1 MGLKSRI
8 RRHRKDYL
16 LIAGVMVVLL
26 VIFSGIFYLLL
37 RRQGIPQELITNKV
51 LLFVLFYVNLIL
63 ILAILFVLLRNIFK
77 LILERRSGIL
87 GSKLKTKLVFANIGL
102 SLIPVLLLFITAFGI
117 LQDSIDR
124 WFDTPQRQML
134 EYGRNLA
141 QALRDEVD
149 REVLGDAGLALDAL
163 ADVRVGDPAQS
174 PALGREV
181 GELLARLDLDL
192 LGVYEGTEFVYEA
205 IDPRAGVS
213 EPLRLDRSF
222 LAEAASEGEATS
234 SLSLDRFGGEGLLV
248 LAARARVPETGDDAD
263 REGGTAEASAA
274 GEGSEGRKAPPRT
287 VVVAGSRLGPELV
300 TPMTRLILDYQTDR
314 QLEVQQDEIKASHL
328 LFFAMVTLVI
338 LLTSS
343 WLGLV
348 VARQVTVPIQAL
360 AEGTRR
366 ISQGDLSH
374 RVEMPAEDE
383 LGVLVSSFNRMT
395 EELAQN
401 RRVIEA
407 SHLEL
412 MAANERLGEE
422 RALIAAVLENV
433 AAGVISIDT
442 DGRILTCNG
451 AALEMLD
458 QTEEEVRHRPIH
470 EAWNDPE
477 RAKLLPFVEDR
488 DGVAGDDGAGPEGD
502 EVHLALGGQWRTLAV
517 HVTDMT
523 DAAGQR
529 TGRVVLLE
537 DLTDLTNAQRLA
549 AWTEAARRIA
559 HEIKNPL
566 TPIRLS
572 AQRLLRKHR
581 EGQELGPAIEDA
593 VGIIDREVAT
603 MQTMVDEFS
612 RYARMPGPR
621 PEPVDLH
628 RLLDETLHLYEQIK
642 PGVEVKGEVDRAAR
656 DARLDPEQIKRA
668 LINLLDNALEAT
680 DAPGCV
686 TVAAHRRNGYLEIQV
701 ADTGR
706 GIPAKAKEKLFLPHF
721 STKGRGTGLGLAIVH
736 RIVTEHH
743 GSIRVEDNRP
753 KGTVFTIELP
763 G

>member
-1 MGLKSRI
+1 MGLKSQI
-8 RRHRKDYL
+8 RRHRKDYP

-26 VIFSGIFYLLL
+26 VIFSGLFYLLL
-37 RRQGIPQELITNKV
+37 RRQGIPQALITNKV
-51 LLFVLFYVNLIL
+51 LLFVLFYVNIIL

-77 LILERRSGIL
+77 LVLERRSGLL

-124 WFDTPQRQML
+124 WFDTPQNQML

-141 QALRDEVD
+141 QALRDQVD
-149 REVLGDAGLALDAL
+149 REVLIDAGLALEAL
-163 ADVRVGDPAQS
+163 AEVRVGDPAQS
-174 PALGREV
+174 PSLGREV
-181 GELLARLDLDL
+181 NGLLTRLDLDL

-205 IDPRAGVS
+205 VDPRTGVS
-213 EPLRLDRSF
+213 EPLRLDRAF

-248 LAARARVPETGDDAD
+248 LAARARVAETEQDDD
-263 REGGTAEASAA
+263 RL
-274 GEGSEGRKAPPRT
+274 PT

-328 LFFAMVTLVI
+328 LFFAMVTLLI

-374 RVEMPAEDE
+374 RVDLPGDDE
-383 LGVLVSSFNRMT
+383 LGVLVESFNRMT

-401 RRVIEA
+401 RRLIEQ

-412 MAANERLGEE
+412 LDANERLAEE

-433 AAGVISIDT
+433 AAGVISIDD

-451 AALEMLD
+451 AALAML
-458 QTEEEVRHRPIH
+458 QQREEEVRERRIR
-470 EAWNDPE
+470 EVWSDPE
-477 RAKLLPFVEDR
+477 RSKLLPFLEDGPGSPR
-488 DGVAGDDGAGPEGD
+488 PSGDSSGRAESD
-502 EVHLALGGQWRTLAV
+502 EVHLALGGEWRTLAV

-523 DAAGQR
+523 DAAGHR
-529 TGRVVLLE
+529 SGRVVLLE
-537 DLTDLTNAQRLA
+537 DLTELTNAQRLA

-572 AQRLLRKHR
+572 AQRLLRKHH

-593 VGIIDREVAT
+593 VRIIDREVAA
-603 MQTMVDEFS
+603 MQSMVDEFS

-621 PEPVDLH
+621 PEPVDLG

-642 PGVEVKGEVDRAAR
+642 PGVEVTGEVDEAAR
-656 DARLDPEQIKRA
+656 DARLDAEQIKRA

-680 DAPGCV
+680 DAPGRV
-686 TVAAHRRNGYLEIQV
+686 TVEAHRRNGHLEIRV

-706 GIPAKAKEKLFLPHF
+706 GIPAEAQEKLFLPHF

-743 GSIRVEDNRP
+743 GSIRVEENRP
-753 KGTVFTIELP
+753 KGTVFTLELP

>member
-1 MGLKSRI
+1 MGLKSRL
-8 RRHRKDYL
+8 RRHRKDYP
-16 LIAGVMVVLL
+16 LIAGVMVLLL
-26 VIFSGIFYLLL
+26 VIFSGLFYLLL
-37 RRQGIPQELITNKV
+37 RRQGIPQALITNKV
-51 LLFVLFYVNLIL
+51 LLFVLFYVNIIL

-77 LILERRSGIL
+77 LVIERRSGLL
-87 GSKLKTKLVFANIGL
+87 GSKLKTRLVFANIGL

-141 QALRDEVD
+141 QALRDQVD
-149 REVLGDAGLALDAL
+149 REVLTDAGLALDAL
-163 ADVRVGDPAQS
+163 ADVRVGDPVQS
-174 PALGREV
+174 PVLGREV
-181 GELLARLDLDL
+181 RVLLTRFDLDL

-213 EPLRLDRSF
+213 EPLQLDRAF

-248 LAARARVPETGDDAD
+248 LAARARLPDAEADAD
-263 REGGTAEASAA
+263 
-274 GEGSEGRKAPPRT
+274 PLPT

-314 QLEVQQDEIKASHL
+314 QLEVQQEEIKASHL
-328 LFFAMVTLVI
+328 LFFAMVTLLI

-348 VARQVTVPIQAL
+348 VARRVTVPIQAL

-374 RVEMPAEDE
+374 RVDVPADDE
-383 LGVLVSSFNRMT
+383 LGVLVGSFNRMT
-395 EELAQN
+395 QELAHN
-401 RRVIEA
+401 RRVIEE

-412 MAANERLGEE
+412 MDANERLAEE

-442 DGRILTCNG
+442 EGRILTCNG
-451 AALEMLD
+451 AALEMLG
-458 QTEEEVRHRPIH
+458 QREEQVRDRHIR
-470 EAWNDPE
+470 EAWSDPE
-477 RAKLLPFVEDR
+477 RSKLLPFLEDGPGPR
-488 DGVAGDDGAGPEGD
+488 RTSGDGSGQAETD
-502 EVHLALGGQWRTLAV
+502 EVQLALEGEWRTLAV

-523 DAAGQR
+523 DAAGHR
-529 TGRVVLLE
+529 SGRVVLLE
-537 DLTDLTNAQRLA
+537 DLTELTNAQRLA

-581 EGQELGPAIEDA
+581 EGRELGPAIEDA
-593 VGIIDREVAT
+593 VGIIDREVAA
-603 MQTMVDEFS
+603 MQSMVDEFS
-612 RYARMPGPR
+612 RYARMRGPR
-621 PEPVDLH
+621 PEPVDLG
-628 RLLDETLHLYEQIK
+628 RLLDETLHLYEQLK
-642 PGVEVKGEVDRAAR
+642 PGVDVTGEVDEAAR
-656 DARLDPEQIKRA
+656 DARLDAEQIKRA

-680 DAPGCV
+680 EAPGRV
-686 TVAAHRRNGYLEIQV
+686 SVEAHRRNGQLEIRV

-706 GIPAKAKEKLFLPHF
+706 GIPAEAREKLFLPHF

-743 GSIRVEDNRP
+743 GSIRVEENRP
-753 KGTVFTIELP
+753 RGTVFTLELP